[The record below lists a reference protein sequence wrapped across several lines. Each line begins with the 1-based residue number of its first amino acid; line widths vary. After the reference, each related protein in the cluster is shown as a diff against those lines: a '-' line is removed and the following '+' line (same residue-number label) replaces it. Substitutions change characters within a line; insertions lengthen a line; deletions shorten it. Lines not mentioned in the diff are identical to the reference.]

1 MNRDQIIGTI
11 VIVALLVG
19 VILIGAGIA
28 GVDGWNFREQ
38 CVRAGGYVAQQGSS
52 QPVCIR

>member
-28 GVDGWNFREQ
+28 VVDGWNFREQ
-38 CVRAGGYVAQQGSS
+38 CVKAGGYVAQQGSS

>member
-11 VIVALLVG
+11 VIAALVVG
-19 VILIGAGIA
+19 FILAAASLAIM
-28 GVDGWNFREQ
+28 DGWNFREQ
-38 CVRAGGYVAQQGSS
+38 CVKAGGYVAQQGSS